1 MTPTGGWEVAMGTP
15 SRCRVRYHKWVKT
28 RNPDGDDYRR
38 CARCGVERLDYEGPI
53 VGGFSG
59 SGSV

>member
-1 MTPTGGWEVAMGTP
+1 MTPTGGREVAVGKP
-15 SRCRVRYHKWVKT
+15 WRCRVRFHKWVKT
-28 RNPDGDDYRR
+28 RNPDGDYYRR

-53 VGGFSG
+53 VGAGGG